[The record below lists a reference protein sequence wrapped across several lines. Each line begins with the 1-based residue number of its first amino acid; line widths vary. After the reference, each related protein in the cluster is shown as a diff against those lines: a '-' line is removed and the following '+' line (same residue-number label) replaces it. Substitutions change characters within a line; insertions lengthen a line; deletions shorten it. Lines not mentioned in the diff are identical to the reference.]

1 MIFRFLPSLPG
12 RLLRVFALAGMCIA
26 LAHAQQEQSKQPG
39 LFESLG
45 KLFNPTETPAE
56 VPAAPAPNQTLTRNL
71 SASAGAK
78 RIALVIGNDAYKHVP
93 PLEKAANDARAM
105 GRALQQA
112 GFETRTVLD
121 ANRSQMNKAINQFA
135 DDVAGGGIGVFF
147 FAGHGV
153 QVNNQNFL
161 IPIDLQDIQREADV
175 ADQGV
180 SLQGMQDKLAE
191 VRAKFSLLVIDAC
204 RDNPLPKKAGRALG
218 GTRGLSQASSAE
230 GQMVVFSA
238 GANQQALDKLS
249 DNDRNPNGVFT
260 REFLPWLAKPGVSIR
275 DAVQGVRSAVRAR
288 AKGVNHEQ
296 FPAIY
301 DQAEGNFYFVEGA
314 AQGSPAPATQVASPT
329 PQFSGARTREQ
340 IEDELWDAIKD
351 GEKASVFEEYL
362 KQYPKGRYL
371 AQAKVK
377 IAKLKAE
384 ARKPAP
390 SAVSPEPTSV
400 AVAGSDPDS
409 ALWNEVQK
417 GNTADDY
424 DVYLKQ
430 YPKGKYAA
438 LAKQRGQKLKDEA
451 KQQAEAAEQSAWH
464 AAERTQ
470 TPEGY
475 AAYLA
480 SYPSG
485 RYAALAMTRANKLKA
500 NAVVREGAEMRPG
513 KVFKDCGDCPEM
525 VVIPGGSFEMGS
537 PASETGRFDR
547 EGPQHRVSIRS
558 FAAGRLEVTRGQ
570 FAAFVRD
577 SGHSGGNECFTF
589 EGGKSEKRSGR
600 NWQNPSYGQTDS
612 HPAVCVSWD
621 DAKAYVAWLARKTG
635 KGYRLL
641 SEAEWEHGAR
651 AGTSTARYWSESPDQ
666 ACGYANVL
674 DGTGKSQVP
683 DVTWEAHNCTDG
695 HAYTAPGGS
704 FKPNAFGLY
713 DMIGNAWEWTEDC
726 SNDNYNGAPG
736 DGSVWTS
743 GDCEKRVIRGSSWY
757 ERPQFARS
765 ASRGRNVTA
774 GRGNGLGFRLAR
786 TLP

>member
-1 MIFRFLPSLPG
+1 MRCRFLHGLPG
-12 RLLRVFALAGMCIA
+12 RLLQVLALAGMCIA

-45 KLFNPTETPAE
+45 KLLNPTEAPTEA
-56 VPAAPAPNQTLTRNL
+56 PAAPAPGHTPTRNL

-121 ANRSQMNKAINQFA
+121 ANRTQMNQAINQFA

-153 QVNNQNFL
+153 QVNNQNYL
-161 IPIDLQDIQREADV
+161 IPVDLQGIQREADV

-238 GANQQALDKLS
+238 GANQQALDKLA
-249 DNDRNPNGVFT
+249 DNDRDPNGVFT

-288 AKGVNHEQ
+288 AKSVNHEQ

-301 DQAEGNFYFVEGA
+301 DQAEGNFYFVESAG
-314 AQGSPAPATQVASPT
+314 QGSPAPATQVASLT
-329 PQFSGARTREQ
+329 PQFPGARTREQ

-351 GEKASVFEEYL
+351 GDKASVLEEYL
-362 KQYPKGRYL
+362 RQYPKGRYL

-384 ARKPAP
+384 ARKPST
-390 SAVSPEPTSV
+390 SAVSPAPTPV
-400 AVAGSDPDS
+400 AVAGSDPES

-424 DVYLKQ
+424 DVYLQQ

-438 LAKQRGQKLKDEA
+438 LAKQRVQKLKEET
-451 KQQAEAAEQSAWH
+451 KQQAEAAEQGAWQ

-485 RYAALAMTRANKLKA
+485 RYAALAKTRGNKIKA
-500 NAVVREGAEMRPG
+500 DAAVQEESRLWQAAEMGG
-513 KVFKDCGDCPEM
+513 KAEVDAY
-525 VVIPGGSFEMGS
+525 V
-537 PASETGRFDR
+537 GRYPSGRYATVAQLKLVQITARAAAEERKAR
-547 EGPQHRVSIRS
+547 EEAARGPQWAESDNGADI
-558 FAAGRLEVTRGQ
+558 
-570 FAAFVRD
+570 
-577 SGHSGGNECFTF
+577 
-589 EGGKSEKRSGR
+589 
-600 NWQNPSYGQTDS
+600 NW
-612 HPAVCVSWD
+612 AE
-621 DAKAYVAWLARKTG
+621 AKAYCASKGSGWRLPTVAELEDSYKTG
-635 KGYRLL
+635 QSTSCDAYTCKVASKSRLTGPWFWSNEPKGS
-641 SEAEWEHGAR
+641 SEAWRVHLVSGA
-651 AGTSTARYWSESPDQ
+651 
-666 ACGYANVL
+666 
-674 DGTGKSQVP
+674 
-683 DVTWEAHNCTDG
+683 
-695 HAYTAPGGS
+695 
-704 FKPNAFGLY
+704 PNAGPV
-713 DMIGNAWEWTEDC
+713 E
-726 SNDNYNGAPG
+726 
-736 DGSVWTS
+736 
-743 GDCEKRVIRGSSWY
+743 
-757 ERPQFARS
+757 ART
-765 ASRGRNVTA
+765 RGRALCV
-774 GRGNGLGFRLAR
+774 RR
-786 TLP
+786 P